1 MLPND
6 RRNAAHFSP
15 PLRGRYVLHS
25 LRDRRWTGR
34 ASAPR
39 TGNNDAA
46 KEIGQRSA
54 CFCRHCLPDRLSG
67 RSPESRS
74 GQTGAKAVFGEL
86 RVLPSQPARPRQGP
100 LQAHAL
106 SVPAKTLRQRF
117 QFGLGARVLSGIRR
131 EREARPIARRG
142 EAAGCHDRPVTVVL
156 PSAGVGAGAVGPRG
170 YATACSRRRCEISSP
185 RTSFRLL
192 RGYREELCARG
203 GE

>member
-1 MLPND
+1 MAEAYPLFATPGQQIALYLPSSAFFPGGSSASCTGKTDVANES
-6 RRNAAHFSP
+6 A
-15 PLRGRYVLHS
+15 LRFACCCGDSRA
-25 LRDRRWTGR
+25 RWIG
-34 ASAPR
+34 
-39 TGNNDAA
+39 GCCA
-46 KEIGQRSA
+46 K
-54 CFCRHCLPDRLSG
+54 
-67 RSPESRS
+67 SRS

-86 RVLPSQPARPRQGP
+86 RVLPSQSARPRQGP

-192 RGYREELCARG
+192 RGYRQELCARG